1 LAVIAFVASINA
13 TDGDVFDGTFSELAR
28 TGNMGIAG
36 GLGYDDAISEHY
48 RDAAFA
54 QVATR
59 LSNANSEVGSEL
71 TKNGRGL
78 QTKGPRAIVGGGA
91 ALSCMRGR
99 TDRDTRIRKTIKIL
113 GRGIVG
119 WRI

>member
-28 TGNMGIAG
+28 TGNMGIAR
-36 GLGYDDAISEHY
+36 GLDYDDAISEHY

-59 LSNANSEVGSEL
+59 LSNARLRSGVGA
-71 TKNGRGL
+71 GRKMVEACK
-78 QTKGPRAIVGGGA
+78 QRVHER
-91 ALSCMRGR
+91 LSVVAQRGR
-99 TDRDTRIRKTIKIL
+99 S
-113 GRGIVG
+113 
-119 WRI
+119 

>member
-1 LAVIAFVASINA
+1 MAVIAFVASINA

-71 TKNGRGL
+71 TKMVEAYKQRVHE
-78 QTKGPRAIVGGGA
+78 R
-91 ALSCMRGR
+91 LSVVAQRGR
-99 TDRDTRIRKTIKIL
+99 A
-113 GRGIVG
+113 
-119 WRI
+119 